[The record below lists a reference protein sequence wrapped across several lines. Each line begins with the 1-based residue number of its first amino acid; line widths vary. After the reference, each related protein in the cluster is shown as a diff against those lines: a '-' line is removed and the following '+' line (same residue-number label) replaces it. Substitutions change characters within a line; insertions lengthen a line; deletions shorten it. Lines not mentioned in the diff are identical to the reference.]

1 MMELEMLRNNAVSNN
16 VPIIKPQVEQILKR
30 YLNEYKPVNVVEI

>member
-1 MMELEMLRNNAVSNN
+1 MDLEILRNKALANN